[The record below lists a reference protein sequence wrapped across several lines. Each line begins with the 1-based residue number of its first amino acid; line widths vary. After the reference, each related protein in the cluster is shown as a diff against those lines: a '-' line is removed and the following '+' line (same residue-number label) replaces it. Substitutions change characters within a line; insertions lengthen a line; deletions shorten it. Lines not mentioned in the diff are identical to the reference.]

1 VVHSALLEWADHVSG
16 PVTREL
22 HVLRNRMKL
31 GQPARDAVASIGGPL
46 ADDAGALAALVAV
59 HARCGGD
66 AARMIDRLAESV
78 QRRHDESGRAESH
91 GAGAKL
97 SARLVA
103 GLPLAF
109 VPLAPMAKV
118 PLADRP
124 GLFMLALGV
133 GLAVAGLAWISAL
146 FPKPETHDDPAAAV
160 ADVLATAVE
169 GGGDVAATLAELCRS
184 PIPGLKQVALRIERL
199 LALGVPWSRALER
212 ADDPGL
218 ASLGAALE
226 AAVTMGL
233 PLVSTLRGFAAA
245 RRADRD
251 RLFEAAVKRAP
262 VRMTVPLAVC
272 VLPSFVLLGI
282 GPFLRGISLTS

>member
-1 VVHSALLEWADHVSG
+1 
-16 PVTREL
+16 
-22 HVLRNRMKL
+22 LRNRLNL
-31 GQPARDAVASIGGPL
+31 GQRTRDAVASIGGPL

-66 AARMIDRLAESV
+66 ASRMVDRFADSV
-78 QRRHDESGRAESH
+78 QRRHRERGKAASH

-109 VPLAPMAKV
+109 VPLAPMAKA
-118 PLADRP
+118 PLADGP

-133 GLAVAGLAWISAL
+133 GLAVVGLNWISAQ
-146 FPKPETHDDPAAAV
+146 FPNPDIHDDPAAVV
-160 ADVLATAVE
+160 ADVLATAGE
-169 GGGDVAATLAELCRS
+169 GGGDIAATLAELCRC
-184 PIPGLKQVALRIERL
+184 PLPGLDGASPRIERL
-199 LALGVPWSRALER
+199 LALGAPWNRALER
-212 ADDPGL
+212 SGDLGL
-218 ASLGAALE
+218 ASLGKTIE
-226 AAVTMGL
+226 ATVTMGL
-233 PLVSTLRGFAAA
+233 PLASMLRGFAAA

-251 RLFEAAVKRAP
+251 RLFEAAVRRAP

-282 GPFLRGISLTS
+282 GPFLRGISLAS